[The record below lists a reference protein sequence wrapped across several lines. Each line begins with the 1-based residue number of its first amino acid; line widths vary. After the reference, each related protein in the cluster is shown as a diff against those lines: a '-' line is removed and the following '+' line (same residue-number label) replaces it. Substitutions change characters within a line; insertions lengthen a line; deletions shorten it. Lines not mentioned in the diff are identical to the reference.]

1 MNTPKV
7 SWMSASIMA
16 AALGVSAVAA
26 AAGEPLKESFRAKGP
41 AGLDRLEQTEQ
52 QQLCSGPVGMSLDA
66 GSAARIQK
74 AAASRVK
81 MPADGRFIGK
91 WENGQKI
98 AQTGTGLQSSD
109 DPAVPS
115 GGNCYACH
123 QLSPDEMSF
132 GTLGPSLAG
141 YGKVRGQSEPML
153 QYTWTRIWNSHAHN
167 PCSHMPRFGDA
178 AILTEDQ
185 IRDVMGLLFDPAS
198 PVNR

>member
-1 MNTPKV
+1 MNGWRAGACAMTV
-7 SWMSASIMA
+7 VGLAWTLI
-16 AALGVSAVAA
+16 VAA
-26 AAGEPLKESFRAKGP
+26 AGADGLAASYRAKGQ

-52 QQLCSGPVGMSLDA
+52 QRLCSGPVGMRIDGQA
-66 GSAARIQK
+66 AARIQK
-74 AAASRVK
+74 QAMAQVR
-81 MPADGRFIGK
+81 MPSDGRFTGT
-91 WENGQKI
+91 WQEGEKI

-123 QLSPDEMSF
+123 ELAPGEMSY

-141 YGKVRGQSEPML
+141 YGKTRGRSEAML
-153 QYTWTRIWNSHAHN
+153 QYTWTRLWNPHAHN

-178 AILTEDQ
+178 GILTEQQ
-185 IRDVMGLLFDPAS
+185 IRDVMALLFDPDS